1 MVAAEVPCSPMNAP
15 AELSLQQVQHIAALA
30 HLALSEDEFVAIG
43 EDLKA
48 ILQHVHRLSKVDVRG
63 VEPMSSPHSHCS
75 RLHGDIPQQPLPV
88 ETVLNLA
95 PEREGD
101 YIAVP
106 KVLDGGSAA

>member
-15 AELSLQQVQHIAALA
+15 PELSLQQVQHIAALA
-30 HLALSEDEFVAIG
+30 RLALSEDEFVAIG

-48 ILQHVHRLSKVDVRG
+48 ILHHVDRLSKVDVSG
-63 VEPMSSPHSHCS
+63 IEPMSSPQSHCS
-75 RLHGDIPQQPLPV
+75 RLHSDRPQQPLPV

-95 PEREGD
+95 PDQEGD

-106 KVLDGGSAA
+106 KVLDGGGAA